1 MLSADFLEDLKE
13 VFDDVWD
20 YIENTYGAHY
30 GDVNKVQLIDLW
42 ESAGIANTM
51 FKGDITKYALRYG
64 KKDGKNKKDLMKILH
79 YTLLLLYLDHYA
91 QGKDEGSRET

>member
-1 MLSADFLEDLKE
+1 MLSAEFLEDFKE

-20 YIENTYGAHY
+20 YIENTYGSHY
-30 GDVNKVQLIDLW
+30 GDENKVQLIDLW
-42 ESAGIANTM
+42 ESAGIADTM

-91 QGKDEGSRET
+91 QGKDEGSREA

>member
-1 MLSADFLEDLKE
+1 MLSADFKDYLNRILY
-13 VFDDVWD
+13 DVGD
-20 YIENTYGAHY
+20 YVDSTYGAHY
-30 GDVNKVQLIDLW
+30 GDENKVQLIDLW
-42 ESAGIANTM
+42 ESAGIADTM

-91 QGKDEGSRET
+91 QSKDEGSREA